1 MREVMPEVQEHVE
14 LARYVNLVWSRRHL
28 ILTFFVSASLTS
40 LVMTYVFSEKYEAY
54 TTILYRP
61 QEAVSFR
68 PKVQEALGFPP
79 PLVPLETIGNTV
91 EQVAKSDASLAEIVR
106 ILHLDQKRVP
116 PAESWFKRAFRTVK
130 DEVKQ
135 TAGELWRSEE
145 HTSELQS

>member
-1 MREVMPEVQEHVE
+1 MPEVREHVE
-14 LARYVNLVWSRRHL
+14 LTRYVDLVWSRRHL
-28 ILTFFVSASLTS
+28 ILTFCLSASLTS
-40 LVMTYVFSEKYEAY
+40 LVLTYVFSEKYEAY

-106 ILHLDQKRVP
+106 TLRLRSAPKRTSP
-116 PAESWFKRAFRTVK
+116 GSRGLSAASRTESRRPRASCGRF
-130 DEVKQ
+130 
-135 TAGELWRSEE
+135 
-145 HTSELQS
+145 